1 MDDENIGTMDQWFD
15 STFMVLNESYQLDL
29 RRVMS
34 PDTCEL
40 VHALSDYYM
49 YDNIGLFIHLL
60 GLTSHYLTSTS
71 FVYADN
77 QLKHKLNLHLL
88 LVVRAGY
95 ERSSLVEHLKQAMNN
110 VQCIRQ
116 TGQQYDIRHTFN
128 SNIFCRSD
136 ESSISSGLCL
146 SDKFDEHGTYI
157 HIQKQNSFSIIG
169 TSTGQFIRKLL
180 ETKFNHNNNSIH
192 NNNNNNNNSNNNNNN
207 NHNINNADWLMM
219 FIASKARLFCRRPKL
234 FDPNR
239 YPSLEQWIIVLN
251 CHCINLMDFYFDE
264 PQANQFMCDYL
275 DALSLKATSLEDSHP
290 WMSARYLSAREHV
303 LRISASL
310 RIIELAIET
319 LIVYRRTFHTFG
331 QADKIFY
338 DNCTHIIE
346 QTRSTTTTTR
356 VNINVAIVQSAIYF
370 VNTSIKQFEIMFEPT
385 LNTGTPNSDL
395 PSLINQA
402 PISDRSWITHSSSSS
417 SAFPPRS
424 TSPASK
430 RLKTFV
436 DPSYVKSLEL
446 AHELLLL
453 PYVAFT
459 RTSVYANSKLKRN
472 AAYLDSVIEELKKH
486 HLLIMVR
493 QGVQMVDGTRRRVD
507 LLVKCAPMLKEDE
520 NNNNNNNNN
529 NNSDKN
535 DDDLIERLS
544 RFGVEYDRYIQ
555 TLGTLD
561 IGEKYRLSEQC
572 FELLNSPDYK
582 RYLTVDLE
590 RIAPLH
596 RIQQQQQQQQHQ
608 QQEQHRHSIQHEE
621 TNDLWTSSSSSS
633 NIKLEPAD
641 FYA

>member
-1 MDDENIGTMDQWFD
+1 MDDENTGTIDQWFD
-15 STFMVLNESYQLDL
+15 STFMILNESYQLDL
-29 RRVMS
+29 RRVLS

-40 VHALSDYYM
+40 VYALSDYYM

-60 GLTSHYLTSTS
+60 GLSSHYLTSTS

-88 LVVRAGY
+88 IVVRAGY

-110 VQCIRQ
+110 VQSLRQ

-128 SNIFCRSD
+128 PNVFCRSD
-136 ESSISSGLCL
+136 ESTISSGLCL
-146 SDKFDEHGTYI
+146 SDRFDEHGTYT

-169 TSTGQFIRKLL
+169 TSTEQYLRKLL
-180 ETKFNHNNNSIH
+180 EAKFNS
-192 NNNNNNNNSNNNNNN
+192 NSNNNSSNNN
-207 NHNINNADWLMM
+207 VHNHINNTDWLIM
-219 FIASKARLFCRRPKL
+219 FIASKARLFCRRSKL

-251 CHCINLMDFYFDE
+251 CHCLNLMDFYFDE

-275 DALSLKATSLEDSHP
+275 DTLSVKATSLEDSHP
-290 WMSARYLSAREHV
+290 WMSARYLAAREHV
-303 LRISASL
+303 LRVSASL
-310 RIIELAIET
+310 RIIESTVET

-331 QADKIFY
+331 QVDKVFF

-346 QTRSTTTTTR
+346 QTRGTTATTR
-356 VNINVAIVQSAIYF
+356 VNINVGIVQSAIYF
-370 VNTSIKQFEIMFEPT
+370 VNASIKQFEIIFEPT
-385 LNTGTPNSDL
+385 LNGGTPNPETS
-395 PSLINQA
+395 SLINQGS
-402 PISDRSWITHSSSSS
+402 ISDRSWITHSSSS
-417 SAFPPRS
+417 FLPRS
-424 TSPASK
+424 TSSSSK

-486 HLLIMVR
+486 RLLIMVR

-507 LLVKCAPMLKEDE
+507 LLVKCAPMFKEDE
-520 NNNNNNNNN
+520 NNNNNNDDDDDN
-529 NNSDKN
+529 DKN
-535 DDDLIERLS
+535 ADDLIERLG

-582 RYLTVDLE
+582 RYLTIDIE

-596 RIQQQQQQQQHQ
+596 RLQQQQQQQEH
-608 QQEQHRHSIQHEE
+608 HRHSIQQEE
-621 TNDLWTSSSSSS
+621 ASDLWTSSSSSS
-633 NIKLEPAD
+633 NIKLEPAE

>member
-1 MDDENIGTMDQWFD
+1 MDDENIGTMEQWFD
-15 STFMVLNESYQLDL
+15 STFIVLNESYQLDL
-29 RRVMS
+29 RRVLS

-40 VHALSDYYM
+40 IHALSDYYM
-49 YDNIGLFIHLL
+49 FDNIGLFMHLL
-60 GLTSHYLTSTS
+60 ALTSYYLTPTS

-88 LVVRAGY
+88 LVVRSGY
-95 ERSSLVEHLKQAMNN
+95 ERSSLVEHIKQAMNN
-110 VQCIRQ
+110 VQCLRQ
-116 TGQQYDIRHTFN
+116 TGQQYDTRHTFN

-136 ESSISSGLCL
+136 ESTLPTGFCI
-146 SDKFDEHGTYI
+146 SDKFDEHGTYA
-157 HIQKQNSFSIIG
+157 HIQKQNSHSIIG
-169 TSTGQFIRKLL
+169 TSNGQFIRKIL
-180 ETKFNHNNNSIH
+180 ETKFNNNTSL
-192 NNNNNNNNSNNNNNN
+192 NNNNNYL
-207 NHNINNADWLMM
+207 INNTDWLMI

-234 FDPNR
+234 SDSNR

-251 CHCINLMDFYFDE
+251 CHCSNLIDFYFDD

-275 DALSLKATSLEDSHP
+275 DALYLKATSLEDTHSG
-290 WMSARYLSAREHV
+290 MSARYLSAREQV
-303 LRISASL
+303 LRVSASL
-310 RIIELAIET
+310 RVIELAIET

-331 QADKIFY
+331 QADKVFF
-338 DNCTHIIE
+338 DNCNHIIE
-346 QTRSTTTTTR
+346 KTRSTTTVR

-385 LNTGTPNSDL
+385 LNTGTLNPEV
-395 PSLINQA
+395 PTLINQA
-402 PISDRSWITHSSSSS
+402 PIADRSWILHQPSTSS
-417 SAFPPRS
+417 FPPRS

-472 AAYLDSVIEELKKH
+472 AAYLDSVIEELKKYR
-486 HLLIMVR
+486 LLIMVR

-529 NNSDKN
+529 NEKN
-535 DDDLIERLS
+535 DDDLIERLG

-561 IGEKYRLSEQC
+561 IGDKYRLSEQC
-572 FELLNSPDYK
+572 FDLLNSPDYK

-596 RIQQQQQQQQHQ
+596 RIQQQQQHQQYS
-608 QQEQHRHSIQHEE
+608 QQEQHQHSIQHEE
-621 TNDLWTSSSSSS
+621 TNDLWATASSSS